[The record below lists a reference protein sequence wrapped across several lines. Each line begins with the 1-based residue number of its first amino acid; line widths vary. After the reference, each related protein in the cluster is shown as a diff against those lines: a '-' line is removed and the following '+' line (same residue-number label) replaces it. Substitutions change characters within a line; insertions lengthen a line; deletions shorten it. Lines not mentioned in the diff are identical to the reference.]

1 MADTVKSSND
11 LSVGLEY
18 TDTDNK
24 TKTIYLKVPNP
35 RNNITE
41 TEIRNAMNTFINAQ
55 IVKDPEGQAFSTT
68 SVSTAYTVNE
78 QKISL
83 DVGWNG

>member
-1 MADTVKSSND
+1 MADTIKSSND

-35 RNNITE
+35 RSNITE
-41 TEIRNAMNTFINAQ
+41 SEIRTAMNTFINQQ

-78 QKISL
+78 QKVSL

>member
-1 MADTVKSSND
+1 MADTIKTDNSLNI
-11 LSVGLEY
+11 GLEY
-18 TDTDNK
+18 TDADNK
-24 TKTIYLKVPNP
+24 TKTIYLKTPNP

-55 IVKDPEGQAFSTT
+55 IVLDPEGNPFSTT
-68 SVSTAYTVNE
+68 SVSTAYTLNE
-78 QKISL
+78 QKVSL

>member
-1 MADTVKSSND
+1 MSDTVKSSND

-78 QKISL
+78 QKVSL